1 MYIILMVMKEK
12 YKEVNFHSFN
22 WQLMIYIKVSFIENK
37 KLKIVLIIL
46 LILMIKIIN
55 QFVAFV
61 QIDLL
66 INGIIFS
73 NFYSSILSCK
83 IWNNI
88 LLIIFS

>member
-1 MYIILMVMKEK
+1 M
-12 YKEVNFHSFN
+12 
-22 WQLMIYIKVSFIENK
+22 NK
-37 KLKIVLIIL
+37 T
-46 LILMIKIIN
+46 IN

-88 LLIIFS
+88 LLMIFS

>member
-83 IWNNI
+83 I
-88 LLIIFS
+88 

>member
-1 MYIILMVMKEK
+1 MYIILMDMKEK

-37 KLKIVLIIL
+37 KLKIVSIILIII
-46 LILMIKIIN
+46 LIMNKTIN
-55 QFVAFV
+55 QYAGFV

-83 IWNNI
+83 I
-88 LLIIFS
+88 

>member
-1 MYIILMVMKEK
+1 
-12 YKEVNFHSFN
+12 
-22 WQLMIYIKVSFIENK
+22 MIYIKVSFIENK

-55 QFVAFV
+55 QFVAYV

>member
-1 MYIILMVMKEK
+1 
-12 YKEVNFHSFN
+12 
-22 WQLMIYIKVSFIENK
+22 MIYIKVSFIENK
-37 KLKIVLIIL
+37 KLKIVLII
-46 LILMIKIIN
+46 MNKTIN

>member
-22 WQLMIYIKVSFIENK
+22 CLLMIYIKVSFIENK
-37 KLKIVLIIL
+37 KLKIVSII
-46 LILMIKIIN
+46 ITMNKTIN
-55 QFVAFV
+55 QFVFV

-73 NFYSSILSCK
+73 NFYSSILSCR
-83 IWNNI
+83 I
-88 LLIIFS
+88 